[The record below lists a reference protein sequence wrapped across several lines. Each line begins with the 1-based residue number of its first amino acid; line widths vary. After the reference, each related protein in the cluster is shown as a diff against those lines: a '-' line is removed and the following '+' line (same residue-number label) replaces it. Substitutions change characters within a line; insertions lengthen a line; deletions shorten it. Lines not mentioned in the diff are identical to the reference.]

1 MYKQLTIAVVAVM
14 MAFALVGSANAQTT
28 VVTTHHFHNHFG
40 FRNHLG
46 LGILS
51 QLENP
56 CISIPG
62 TIAVQTSAGVECVTV
77 SSVGSGLLNGAYG
90 TNIIIGGFG
99 EHHFFHHNH

>member
-1 MYKQLTIAVVAVM
+1 MTLAVVAVM
-14 MAFALVGSANAQTT
+14 MAVALVGSANAQTT
-28 VVTTHHFHNHFG
+28 TVVETHHFHNHFG

-62 TIAVQTSAGVECVTV
+62 TVAVQTSAGVECVTV

-99 EHHFFHHNH
+99 EHFHHHDR

>member
-1 MYKQLTIAVVAVM
+1 MYKQLSLAVVAVM
-14 MAFALVGSANAQTT
+14 MAVALTGQVNAQTT
-28 VVTTHHFHNHFG
+28 VVTTHHHFNHFG

-56 CISIPG
+56 CIAVPG

-77 SSVGSGLLNGAYG
+77 SSVGSSLLNGAYG
-90 TNIIIGGFG
+90 SNIIIGGFG
-99 EHHFFHHNH
+99 EHFHHHH